1 MPPTEYTVQEHI
13 AEMHRV
19 AAQVR
24 LAREVRNQPN
34 RTHWLARLLTTLR
47 RPSPTEIVEK
57 AETKRALPKTAQP
70 CGAVTGRA
78 T

>member
-1 MPPTEYTVQEHI
+1 MSPTEYTVQEHI

-34 RTHWLARLLTTLR
+34 AAAWLTRLLTALR
-47 RPSPTEIVEK
+47 RPSLPEMVE
-57 AETKRALPKTAQP
+57 TTPHRPITQTAQP
-70 CGAVTGRA
+70 CGAASGRA